1 MLRSLVIV
9 ALTVAGGRPAPPA
22 APSPDLA
29 ALRLTHL
36 DLALAVDY
44 EEARL
49 TGTATLAVENTS
61 EEPVL
66 LIPLLLYRLMTVSEV
81 SDEAGGALAFTQ
93 DIVTMAD
100 WPQYQANHI
109 TVILD
114 APLAPGQR
122 TSVRVGYGGYL
133 AGLTETGMRYVQD
146 RIAWEFTIIREDALA
161 FPVLGVPSWE
171 QNRAVARAPFSFR
184 ARIAVPEGLTVAAG
198 GRLVRRTLANGRV
211 TFEYRNLEPVEF
223 LNIAIAPYQRLEGQD
238 ATVFY
243 FPADSAGAGR
253 VLDRLESA
261 LALLGRWFGPIE
273 SKAGITVIEIPEGFG
288 SQASLAAGIIQT
300 REAFNDST
308 QYRQLYHELSHLW
321 NAPDLDVPSPRW
333 NEGLAS
339 FLERRMAAE
348 LDGWPAMDAFMD
360 DAARTIVTRFDE
372 NPTYQTTP
380 LVDYGKTSHTDLSY
394 RVGMLAFYALD
405 RLIGSE
411 AFNHGIGTYLRRYR
425 DSGGATADL
434 VTVFQQAAPTIDI
447 TGFFQDWFYSMNWYE
462 RLRDGASLGELIEGS
477 RN

>member
-1 MLRSLVIV
+1 MLRPLVIV
-9 ALTVAGGRPAPPA
+9 ALMVAGGRPE
-22 APSPDLA
+22 APSAPRPDLA
-29 ALRLTHL
+29 SFRLMHL
-36 DLALAVDY
+36 DLALSVDY

-49 TGTATLAVENTS
+49 AGTATLAVENTS

-81 SDEAGGALAFTQ
+81 TDEAGGALAFTQ

-133 AGLTETGMRYVQD
+133 AGLTETGMRYVKD
-146 RIAWEFTIIREDALA
+146 RIEREFTIIREDALA

-171 QNRAVARAPFSFR
+171 QNRAVARVPFSFR
-184 ARIAVPEGLTVAAG
+184 ARITVPEDLTVAAG
-198 GRLVRRTLANGRV
+198 GRLVQRTLANGRT
-211 TFEYRNLEPVEF
+211 TFDYRNIEPVEF
-223 LNIAIAPYQRLEGQD
+223 LNIAIAPYQVLEGQD

-243 FPADSAGAGR
+243 FPADSVGAKHMLG
-253 VLDRLESA
+253 RLEA
-261 LALLGRWFGPIE
+261 ARALLGRWFGTIG
-273 SKAGITVIEIPEGFG
+273 SHVGITVIEIPEGFG
-288 SQASLAAGIIQT
+288 SQASLAGGIIQT

-308 QYRQLYHELSHLW
+308 QSRQLYHELSHLW

-348 LDGWPAMDAFMD
+348 LDGWPDMDTFMD
-360 DAARTIVTRFDE
+360 DAARTIVTRFDG

-380 LVDYGKTSHTDLSY
+380 LIDYGKTSLTDLSY
-394 RVGMLAFYALD
+394 RVGMLAFYALN
-405 RLIGSE
+405 RLIGPD
-411 AFNHGIGTYLRRYR
+411 AFNNALRTYLRLYR
-425 DSGGATADL
+425 DSGGTTATL
-434 VTVFQQAAPTIDI
+434 VTVFQQAAPTSDI
-447 TGFFQDWFYSMNWYE
+447 TGFFEDWFYSMTWYE
-462 RLRDGASLGELIEGS
+462 RLRSGASLSEVIEGN
-477 RN
+477 RK

>member
-1 MLRSLVIV
+1 MLRPLVIV
-9 ALTVAGGRPAPPA
+9 ALMVAGGRPAPPA
-22 APSPDLA
+22 APSPDLGG
-29 ALRLTHL
+29 LRLIHL
-36 DLALAVDY
+36 DLALSVDY

-49 TGTATLAVENTS
+49 AGTATLTMENTS
-61 EEPVL
+61 EEPVS
-66 LIPLLLYRLMTVSEV
+66 LIPLLLYRLMMVSEV
-81 SDEAGGALAFTQ
+81 TDEAGGALAFTQ
-93 DIVTMAD
+93 DIVTMVD

-122 TSVRVGYGGYL
+122 TGVRVGYGGYL
-133 AGLTETGMRYVQD
+133 AGLTETGMRYVKD
-146 RIAWEFTIIREDALA
+146 RIEREFTIIREDALA

-184 ARIAVPEGLTVAAG
+184 ARITVPEDLTVAAG
-198 GRLVRRTLANGRV
+198 GRMAQRTLAHGQT
-211 TFEYRNLEPVEF
+211 TFEYRNIEPVAF
-223 LNIAIAPYQRLEGQD
+223 LNIAIAPYQVLEGQD

-243 FPADSAGAGR
+243 FPADSVGAGR
-253 VLDRLESA
+253 VLDRLEAA
-261 LALLGRWFGPIE
+261 LALLGRWFGPIGLH
-273 SKAGITVIEIPEGFG
+273 AGITVIEIPEGFG

-348 LDGWPAMDAFMD
+348 LDGWPDMAAFME
-360 DAARTIVTRFDE
+360 DAARATVTRFDG
-372 NPTYQTTP
+372 NPSYQATP
-380 LVDYGKTSHTDLSY
+380 LIDYGKASLTDLSY

-405 RLIGSE
+405 RLIGPE
-411 AFNHGIGTYLRRYR
+411 AFNAAIGSYLRLYR
-425 DSGGATADL
+425 DTGGTTADL
-434 VTVFQQAAPTIDI
+434 SMVFQRAAPTADM
-447 TGFFQDWFYSMNWYE
+447 TGFFEDWFYSMTWYE
-462 RLRDGASLGELIEGS
+462 RLRSGASLSEVIEGN
-477 RN
+477 RK